1 MRSLIYSLLEY
12 TKPAAIYESRVE
24 INILSDIEE
33 EFRSQNSGVRM
44 NEWGIQ
50 THHSIL
56 APLNLRFS
64 GGAKTPFIHPPL
76 AQNSILNSGS

>member
-1 MRSLIYSLLEY
+1 MKNFSLITEL
-12 TKPAAIYESRVE
+12 
-24 INILSDIEE
+24 IEE
-33 EFRSQNSGVRM
+33 EFRSQNGLNLSYPLTGVRM

-76 AQNSILNSGS
+76 A